1 MVCPRCIMVVESTL
15 VKLSIPF
22 VTIDLGEV
30 TLEQPLSSELR
41 SQLETELQKIG
52 FQLIDEKKD
61 RLVEQVKVLLV
72 KLIYD
77 NVELK
82 VNLSDYLSDKLSMD
96 YTYISNQFSEMEKTT
111 IEKYFIAQK
120 IERVKELLRYDEMSL
135 SEIAFQLNYSSVA
148 HLSGQFKRVTG
159 LTPSQFKQKGD
170 LQRRPIDQVY
180 MM

>member
-1 MVCPRCIMVVESTL
+1 M
-15 VKLSIPF
+15 
-22 VTIDLGEV
+22 GEV

-170 LQRRPIDQVY
+170 LQRRPIDQV
-180 MM
+180 